1 MYCEIIIYCS
11 IFFLVFVPWSLNVGY
26 SQSFCGEKLLLYD
39 EACLHIKVDGSSP
52 LKLYMQ
58 SEECFQCDGIPLPD
72 LRKPVVV
79 STTYPTFLQLVKG
92 NDLLSFNES
101 IFHFGQHGHYNVTL
115 TDAINIVEDIT
126 PEDAYAPLKI
136 ELLALFIIIV
146 MCSINAFAT
155 YSTSRFSRY
164 IDVRGLFQSGYFREL
179 QNDLGSPSETSSEPA
194 GLISSAESVR
204 NNSQNNRNYSRV
216 QSLDA
221 FRGLTIVLMLFVNYG
236 GGKYKYFKHAAW
248 NGLTIADVVF
258 PWFAFIMGMSL
269 LLSISS
275 LYRNTNSR
283 TAVFLK
289 VFLRSLVLITLGIM
303 LNSVN
308 HDDIYTLR
316 LPGVLQRL
324 GLSYFIVGCIEVLF
338 LRAHLAD
345 LEVGRMAL
353 MQISGVFQWV
363 ISLLIIA
370 IHSCITFRLHV
381 PGCPPGYLG
390 PGGLHKHSS
399 FENCT
404 GGAAGY
410 IDRFLFKEQHIY
422 SRPSS
427 KKIYHNELRFDPEGL
442 LGTLT
447 TAFTVFL
454 GVHAIRLYV
463 VCRSPKKL
471 MVQWIFISIITGVI
485 AGFLCQW
492 SQEKGVIPINKNLW
506 SLSFSLATASL
517 AFIAI
522 SILYFIIDYKKWWSG
537 SPFKEVGKN
546 AILIYLGSSILK
558 ETVPWHW
565 TPVDLTTHTES
576 LIMDTW
582 GTVLWIV
589 IAVVFSK
596 NNIYFAI

>member
-1 MYCEIIIYCS
+1 MYFQLIYYNLL
-11 IFFLVFVPWSLNVGY
+11 FFVIFVPWSLRMGNG
-26 SQSFCGEKLLLYD
+26 QSFCGDKLLLYD
-39 EACLHIKVDGSSP
+39 EACLHIKIDSAVP
-52 LKLYMQ
+52 LKLYIQ
-58 SEECFQCDGIPLPD
+58 SSECFQCDAIPLPD
-72 LRKPVVV
+72 LSNPVVV
-79 STTYPTFLQLVKG
+79 SSTYPTFLQLVKE
-92 NDLLSFNES
+92 NENFFSFND

-115 TDAINIVEDIT
+115 SDGIDIVEDVT

-136 ELLALFIIIV
+136 ELLALFIILV
-146 MCSINAFAT
+146 LWSVNAFAT
-155 YSTSRFSRY
+155 YHSSRFARY
-164 IDVRGLFQSGYFREL
+164 IDIRGLFQTGYFREL
-179 QNDLGSPSETSSEPA
+179 QNDFGSPSETSSEPA
-194 GLISSAESVR
+194 GLISSTESVR
-204 NNSQNNRNYSRV
+204 NSAQNSRNSRV

-236 GGKYKYFKHAAW
+236 GGKYKYFQHTPW
-248 NGLTIADVVF
+248 NGLTIADIVF

-269 LLSISS
+269 LLSVSA

-283 TAVFLK
+283 SAVFLK
-289 VFLRSLVLITLGIM
+289 VFLRSLVLIVLGIM

-308 HDDIYTLR
+308 HDDIYKIR
-316 LPGVLQRL
+316 FPGVLQRL
-324 GLSYFIVGCIEVLF
+324 GLSYFIVGSIEVLF
-338 LRAHLAD
+338 LRAHPAD
-345 LEVGRMAL
+345 LEVGRAAL
-353 MQISGVFQWV
+353 MQVSGVFQW
-363 ISLLIIA
+363 ILSLLIIA
-370 IHSCITFRLHV
+370 VHSCITFLLHV

-390 PGGLHKHSS
+390 PGGLHMHKS

-410 IDRFLFKEQHIY
+410 IDRSVFKEPHIY
-422 SRPSS
+422 SRSS
-427 KKIYHNELRFDPEGL
+427 SMKIYHNELRFDPEGL
-442 LGTLT
+442 LGSLM

-471 MVQWIFISIITGVI
+471 IIQWVVI
-485 AGFLCQW
+485 AIISGVVAGLLCQW
-492 SQEKGVIPINKNLW
+492 SQEEGVIPINKNLW

-522 SILYFIIDYKKWWSG
+522 SILYFIIDYKKFWSG

-558 ETVPWHW
+558 ETFPWHW
-565 TPVDLTTHTES
+565 TPVDLSTHTES

-596 NNIYFAI
+596 NNIYLAI